1 MTPDGFLT
9 FLALMVAVYAV
20 ATPVARLRVRLDVR
34 WLQKVVAL
42 CAFGLVLYF
51 LSFDAWKRPCPP
63 ALGGMC
69 EWITFSADGSFAP
82 AQAAFLVVLVW
93 VPTAWLIH
101 GLSKPSPSSLSVL
114 STLVDDLLHET
125 RYAELLALVE
135 PHLPLIDKAA
145 RRRLPLQRLHDYL
158 AAVSGIGDVPRIVI
172 AGLAEERQRDRT
184 RLSAGFAI
192 VVSRLRFLIPRQS
205 NIEKYAEHILRGIYR
220 TDGLRR
226 FMVGQRP
233 YAAIPLLWLD
243 QFEKRD
249 FSARFFGDLIAD
261 EGSVLYQEVRENQ
274 WSGPQG
280 YLFPASNRLLHFLFS
295 DAEVSNHL
303 GVWKPIGDYVRGRLD
318 VGVDP
323 GYVARL
329 NGPDTRFE
337 EECWSD
343 STYVGIQFFRIMVTA
358 AAYQGISW
366 HMWLYYLPL
375 FLEKLEESY
384 DTSSPLVDVSAEFPN
399 RAARLVYEI
408 VDALGDFVGLAT
420 RLPEASP
427 HRDVP
432 EGSDLPNGNISFSA
446 AVALGQCAK
455 TIAMSDRFGERLAT
469 YLHECVLRD
478 VSRLPRDGD
487 LGKLRAFL
495 VDAVVHGGDTFR
507 WRSEKPAYGPRLA
520 HLLEGADHVL
530 WSDGR
535 DYLAAINTAYPDAL
549 SDRLKSRL

>member
-1 MTPDGFLT
+1 
-9 FLALMVAVYAV
+9 
-20 ATPVARLRVRLDVR
+20 LRVQLDVR
-34 WLQKVVAL
+34 WLQKVAAL

-51 LSFDAWKRPCPP
+51 LFFDAWKRPCPP
-63 ALGGMC
+63 ALGGVC

-114 STLVDDLLHET
+114 STLVDGLLYET

-145 RRRLPLQRLHDYL
+145 RQRLPLQRLHDYF
-158 AAVSGIGDVPRIVI
+158 AAVGGIGDVPRIVI
-172 AGLAEERQRDRT
+172 AGLDEERQHERT
-184 RLSAGFAI
+184 RLSAGIAT
-192 VVSRLRFLIPRQS
+192 VVGRLRFLIPRQS
-205 NIEKYAEHILRGIYR
+205 NAEKYAEHILRSVYR

-233 YAAIPLLWLD
+233 YAAIPLLRLD

-280 YLFPASNRLLHFLFS
+280 YLFPASNRLLHSLFS
-295 DAEVSNHL
+295 DAEVSNQL

-323 GYVARL
+323 SYIARL
-329 NGPDTRFE
+329 NGPATRFD

-384 DTSSPLVDVSAEFPN
+384 DASNPLVDVSAEFPN
-399 RAARLVYEI
+399 RAARLAYEI

-420 RLPEASP
+420 KLSEGSA

-432 EGSDLPNGNISFSA
+432 EGVDLPNGNIPFSA

-469 YLHECVLRD
+469 YLHECILRD

-487 LGKLRAFL
+487 FGKLRAFL
-495 VDAVVHGGDTFR
+495 VDAVVHGGDTFQ
-507 WRSEKPAYGPRLA
+507 WRSEKPTYGPRLA

-530 WSDGR
+530 WSDAR

-549 SDRLKSRL
+549 PDRLKPRL